1 MSQTSAT
8 MPLTTASEYTTS
20 DRMEHVKQKM
30 ILIEPRQMYE
40 YKESKILSRLDGEM
54 HEILQRNIANGEKA
68 KLYSDGLSRYLNS
81 DKPIFVEESSASDI
95 SDKTNQ

>member
-68 KLYSDGLSRYLNS
+68 KLYSDGLGSGVCR
-81 DKPIFVEESSASDI
+81 IFCLGGLMGRVFLFGGANGD
-95 SDKTNQ
+95 